1 MAAKGKERQKNYR
14 DRQRLNGA
22 KILDIILQNETSD
35 QLTELSLHGDKTKT
49 ALLSELVVQAYNEK
63 KGSHATAPKYRT
75 KIELVRTPRQLAK
88 NVTQ

>member
-49 ALLSELVVQAYNEK
+49 ALLSELVTQAYNEK
-63 KGSHATAPKYRT
+63 KAVMQPPQN
-75 KIELVRTPRQLAK
+75 IEQKLNL
-88 NVTQ
+88 